1 MRFQEY
7 YQAALRFGWFDSCF
21 YFDTLQSS
29 GISLEDSDL
38 SLFEHYA
45 TVGWK
50 RGLSPSERFS
60 VELYLARY
68 QDVRDSQMDPLYHYL
83 LRGQREQRTAFPLI
97 HDCGSSGPAA
107 SFCLFFDCLDWARR
121 SAGDDDPLEAL
132 YRLAYAALEFLSD
145 PRQLRLRGRPL
156 LVVYRPE
163 LLEDPQLTFGL
174 WREVARRAGLGG
186 LFVAGLPLLLD
197 SDRALGLD
205 ETIGAPAGPA
215 SPEAL
220 RAWLVA
226 AAGQAPAHRSLPR
239 LVFMDE
245 LDGWL
250 KVAPEADQ
258 DTESVSKLR
267 RFGLDIALSDRLP
280 VLFLG
285 DGAAGREPSLIASL
299 EQAGDIECFTLV
311 DEVARTGDSRRGPNT
326 LGLGDLDGTG
336 WSREQKVEVLAG
348 LMRARGDLVVVSGS
362 LATSDLLAPFA
373 AQGHGIVSLLH
384 ELAAPIEQAKLA
396 AIAADIDEITRCAH
410 RIVVSS
416 EAVRKRL
423 TTACAVAGGDIQ
435 VIPPKELRNCL
446 LGLGNEGRRIRLTGS
461 TPGRQVI
468 ADDLCV
474 VIPSYNH
481 RQYILP
487 ALDSILA
494 QSMRPKEIRIID
506 DGSDDGSADLVRS
519 LACEGLGIVVEARQ
533 NRGAHATINQGIAE
547 TQCPIVAV
555 MNSDDRWHP
564 LRIEELIGDL
574 RRPGGADVVFS
585 RVRFMGPGRRSDHKR
600 NWYERGVA
608 DYNNG
613 TPLWLALMFRNF
625 FFTTSNLM
633 ARRDR
638 FLEVG
643 GLGPLRYC
651 HDLDYMLKAIFAG
664 HEVKFVEQTLC
675 DYRVH
680 ASNSIDEDTH
690 KVMFEEAWIVVKH
703 LQQNLSRISEVERL
717 IAAQRACDKGLAT
730 MVLGLLRAVKRDGS
744 PPDEELIHTEPRF
757 AEVMQRSREGA
768 GSRVKPEQLVREI
781 AQLGMAKSAEAMPVT
796 DHR

>member
-7 YQAALRFGWFDSCF
+7 YQAALRFGWFDPCF
-21 YFDTLQSS
+21 YFDALQST
-29 GISLEDSDL
+29 GISLQDSGL

-60 VELYLARY
+60 VEGYLDRY
-68 QDVRDSQMDPLYHYL
+68 GDVRDSRMDPLYHYL
-83 LRGQREQRTAFPLI
+83 VSGQSQQRTAFPLI
-97 HDCGSSGPAA
+97 HDHGRSGPAA
-107 SFCLFFDCLDWARR
+107 SFCLFFDCLDWVRR

-145 PRQLRLRGRPL
+145 PRQLRVRSKPL

-186 LFVAGLPLLLD
+186 LFVAGLPLHLD
-197 SDRALGLD
+197 SDCALGLD
-205 ETIGAPAGPA
+205 ETIGAAAGPA

-226 AAGQAPAHRSLPR
+226 IAGQAPAHRSPPQ
-239 LVFMDE
+239 LVFMDA

-258 DTESVSKLR
+258 DTEPVSKLR
-267 RFGLDIALSDRLP
+267 RFALDIALSDRLP
-280 VLFLG
+280 VLFLCDG
-285 DGAAGREPSLIASL
+285 DAGRVPSLIAAL

-311 DEVARTGDSRRGPNT
+311 DEEAQTGDSRRRPNT
-326 LGLGDLDGTG
+326 LGLSDLDGTG
-336 WSREQKVEVLAG
+336 WSREQKVEVVAG
-348 LMRARGDLVVVSGS
+348 LMRARGDLVVSGS

-396 AIAADIDEITRCAH
+396 AVAADIDEITRCAH

-416 EAVRKRL
+416 QSVRKRL
-423 TTACAVAGGDIQ
+423 ATACAVAGGDIQ

-446 LGLGNEGRRIRLTGS
+446 LGLGNEGRRVRLTGS
-461 TPGRQVI
+461 TLGRQEI

-481 RQYILP
+481 RQYIL
-487 ALDSILA
+487 AAVDSILA
-494 QSMRPKEIRIID
+494 QSVRPKEIRIID
-506 DGSDDGSADLVRS
+506 DGSNDGSADLVRS
-519 LACEGLGIVVEARQ
+519 LVCEGLGIVVEARQ

-547 TQCPIVAV
+547 TRCPIVAV

-608 DYNNG
+608 DFNNG

-633 ARRDR
+633 ARREK

-664 HEVKFVEQTLC
+664 HKVQFVDQTLC

-680 ASNSIDEDTH
+680 ASNSIDESVH
-690 KVMFEEAWIVVKH
+690 KVLFEEAWIIVKH
-703 LQQNLSRISEVERL
+703 LQQNLRRISEVEKL
-717 IAAQRACDKGLAT
+717 IVAQRSCDKGLAT
-730 MVLGLLRAVKRDGS
+730 RVLGILRAASHVDSPLNDDLVYAEQQFVKIMEHTH
-744 PPDEELIHTEPRF
+744 DEAIMMVEP
-757 AEVMQRSREGA
+757 V
-768 GSRVKPEQLVREI
+768 QLVCEM
-781 AQLGMAKSAEAMPVT
+781 ALLGLTRGAEAMPVT
-796 DHR
+796 DRR